1 MAFNPVIWFY
11 TLVQWL
17 LAKIFS
23 PNPPAPGAR
32 LRRPKIAVIGGGLT
46 GVSAA
51 AHCVGHGFEVTLF
64 EARGKD
70 HLGGI
75 WSNVNTASGR
85 SVYTALMAVS
95 F

>member
-1 MAFNPVIWFY
+1 MAFSPVFWLYNFI
-11 TLVQWL
+11 QWI

-23 PNPPAPGAR
+23 PNPPTPGAR

-51 AHCVGHGFEVTLF
+51 AHCIGHGFEVTLF
-64 EARGKD
+64 EACDED

-75 WSNVNTASGR
+75 WAKGSRILQRNVDA
-85 SVYTALMAVS
+85 
-95 F
+95 